1 MPRKIMG
8 GAVEM
13 VVIAGVE
20 NGVVTPI
27 VASGAGA
34 QSVSV
39 SLPSAI
45 VSGQETVD
53 AAGTAQVI
61 GASATLVSGVT
72 VKALAG
78 NSGIVYVGNSAVD
91 STNGFELSASEA
103 VFIETDDVANV
114 WVDAAT
120 NDDGISYVGS

>member
-1 MPRKIMG
+1 MPRKIVAG
-8 GAVEM
+8 PVEM

-45 VSGQETVD
+45 VNGQETVD

-78 NSGIVYVGNSAVD
+78 NTGIVYVGNSAVD
-91 STNGFELSASEA
+91 STNGFELSAGEA
-103 VFIETDDVANV
+103 VFIETDDVANI

>member
-1 MPRKIMG
+1 MPRKIVAG
-8 GAVEM
+8 PVEM

-45 VSGQETVD
+45 VNGQETVD

>member
-1 MPRKIMG
+1 MPRKIVAG
-8 GAVEM
+8 PVEM

-39 SLPSAI
+39 SLPSTI
-45 VSGQETVD
+45 VNGQETVD

-78 NSGIVYVGNSAVD
+78 NTGIVYVGNSAVAAA
-91 STNGFELSASEA
+91 NGFELSAGEA
-103 VFIETDDVANV
+103 VFIETDDVANI

>member
-45 VSGQETVD
+45 VNGQETVD

-78 NSGIVYVGNSAVD
+78 NTGIVYVGNSAVD
-91 STNGFELSASEA
+91 STNGFELSAGEA
-103 VFIETDDVANV
+103 VFIETDDVANI